1 MSSLVPVPYAA
12 KEPPSPGPPPVR
24 YIGLVTRGIAFA
36 ADAALINLVATIV
49 GIGVA
54 LILSLLHLPKSFH
67 AWLAA
72 IGAVVYVLWSAG
84 YFVGFW
90 STTGQTPGNRIMG
103 FRVVA
108 VKGERLKPRRAFVRA
123 VGLLL
128 AALPF
133 FAGYLIIPFDPK
145 RRGLQDRLARTL
157 VIDAPQ
163 LSIAQQRRV
172 DRRSAAATTAAVQ
185 HSSNSDDDVVL
196 ALPHTARLA

>member
-1 MSSLVPVPYAA
+1 MSSWAPISYVGAQPAA
-12 KEPPSPGPPPVR
+12 GGPPPVR
-24 YIGLVTRGIAFA
+24 YIGLITRAIAFA
-36 ADAALINLVATIV
+36 ADAAVINVVATVV
-49 GIGVA
+49 GVGVA

-123 VGLLL
+123 VGLVL

-163 LSIAQQRRV
+163 LSLAQRR
-172 DRRSAAATTAAVQ
+172 RAEKRAAASQPTTVE
-185 HSSNSDDDVVL
+185 HSSNSGDDVML
-196 ALPHTARLA
+196 ALPHTAGSA

>member
-1 MSSLVPVPYAA
+1 M
-12 KEPPSPGPPPVR
+12 R
-24 YIGLVTRGIAFA
+24 YIGLITRAIAFA
-36 ADAALINLVATIV
+36 ADAAVINLVATVV
-49 GIGVA
+49 GVGVA

-90 STTGQTPGNRIMG
+90 STTGQTPGDRIMG

-108 VKGERLKPRRAFVRA
+108 VKGERLKPRRALVRA
-123 VGLLL
+123 IGLLL

-145 RRGLQDRLARTL
+145 RRGLQDRLARTV

-163 LSIAQQRRV
+163 LSIAQQRRAG
-172 DRRSAAATTAAVQ
+172 RRAAASAATVED
-185 HSSNSDDDVVL
+185 SSNSDDDVVL
-196 ALPHTARLA
+196 ALPHTAGLA